1 MFGLGEKAGA
11 GEALIGF
18 PSLIFC
24 LHPPSRRAEV
34 FYGDSCAEFPIA
46 FFVNPLSL
54 VEMDSATAISNRDY
68 WLTKAKQVAR
78 QVNFAWWLETLSA
91 PLLIAA
97 VVGAAG
103 LLFARR
109 GFVHIEPWML
119 ASIVGGGLVILAL
132 SCWAWAAKKFEK
144 PEQSLVRIEAAMR
157 MRNQLSA
164 ASAGVTPW
172 PAPGERIDAGLTW
185 QWPRLLVPPLGAL
198 VLLAAGMWIPM
209 TPRTLNPPGAHEQP
223 QAWKQLSTELDQLT
237 KEEVVDEKYLEET
250 RKKLDELK
258 SQEEDQ
264 WFSHSSLEATD
275 SLKKAHRAE
284 AERVERDLGRAE
296 KALANL
302 EKNAG
307 AANQAEKN
315 RMMEEFDQALQGLQ
329 NGAMKPNSKLLEQ
342 MKQLDLKNMSK
353 LSPEQ
358 MEQLR
363 ENLKKNAD
371 AMKKNGQGKAEGE
384 DWSDELLAGDGEGEG
399 EGNGKGEAPGQGGVN
414 RGPGHDPKLLGAEK
428 DRVETGKLTGLEA
441 KDLSQATP
449 GDLLELQDGE
459 HEVDKSAST
468 TSQGGATDATGKG
481 GDRVWRDSL
490 DPAEQRTLKRFFE

>member
-1 MFGLGEKAGA
+1 
-11 GEALIGF
+11 
-18 PSLIFC
+18 
-24 LHPPSRRAEV
+24 
-34 FYGDSCAEFPIA
+34 
-46 FFVNPLSL
+46 
-54 VEMDSATAISNRDY
+54 
-68 WLTKAKQVAR
+68 
-78 QVNFAWWLETLSA
+78 
-91 PLLIAA
+91 
-97 VVGAAG
+97 
-103 LLFARR
+103 
-109 GFVHIEPWML
+109 
-119 ASIVGGGLVILAL
+119 
-132 SCWAWAAKKFEK
+132 
-144 PEQSLVRIEAAMR
+144 MR

-172 PAPGERIDAGLTW
+172 PAPVDRIDAGLSW

-198 VLLAAGMWIPM
+198 LLLAAGMWIPIS
-209 TPRTLNPPGAHEQP
+209 PRTLNPPGAHEQP

-275 SLKKAHRAE
+275 SLKKSHRAE
-284 AERVERDLGRAE
+284 AGRVERDLGRAE

-302 EKNAG
+302 EKNAT
-307 AANQAEKN
+307 ASNQAEKN
-315 RMMEEFDQALQGLQ
+315 RLMEEFDQALQGLQ

-342 MKQLDLKNMSK
+342 MKQLDLKNTSK

-358 MEQLR
+358 MQQLR

-371 AMKKNGQGKAEGE
+371 AMKNGQGKAEGE
-384 DWSDELLAGDGEGEG
+384 DWSDELLAGEG
-399 EGNGKGEAPGQGGVN
+399 EGNGEGEAPGQGGVT

-459 HEVDKSAST
+459 HDVDKSASVS
-468 TSQGGATDATGKG
+468 SQGGATDATGKG

>member
-1 MFGLGEKAGA
+1 
-11 GEALIGF
+11 
-18 PSLIFC
+18 
-24 LHPPSRRAEV
+24 
-34 FYGDSCAEFPIA
+34 
-46 FFVNPLSL
+46 
-54 VEMDSATAISNRDY
+54 MDPVPAKTHRDY
-68 WLTKAKQVAR
+68 WLTKANQVAR
-78 QVNFAWWLETLSA
+78 QVNFAWWLETLA
-91 PLLIAA
+91 TPLLIAA
-97 VVGAAG
+97 VVGATG
-103 LLFARR
+103 LLIVRR
-109 GFVHIEPWML
+109 ELLNLEPWIL
-119 ASIVGGGLVILAL
+119 ATCVGGALLLLTL
-132 SCWAWAAKKFEK
+132 SCWAWATRKFEQ

-157 MRNQLSA
+157 LKNQLSA
-164 ASAGVTPW
+164 ASAGVAPW
-172 PAPGERIDAGLTW
+172 PAPVERIDAGLTW

-198 VLLAAGMWIPM
+198 LLLAAGIWIPM
-209 TPRTLNPPGAHEQP
+209 TPRSLNSPGAHEQP

-258 SQEEDQ
+258 SQEEEQ

-275 SLKKAHRAE
+275 SLKKSHRAE
-284 AERVERDLGRAE
+284 GERVERDLGRAE

-307 AANQAEKN
+307 STNQAEKN

-342 MKQLDLKNMSK
+342 MKQLDLKNLSK

-358 MEQLR
+358 MQQLR

-371 AMKKNGQGKAEGE
+371 AMKNGQCKGEGQ

-399 EGNGKGEAPGQGGVN
+399 EGNENGEGPGQGGVT

-428 DRVETGKLTGLEA
+428 DRVETGALTGLEA

-468 TSQGGATDATGKG
+468 ASQGGATDATGKG